1 MGQFGV
7 GQAVRRVEDARLLT
21 GQGRYTDDIQ
31 LDGQLYMALVRSPH
45 AHAEIKSIDA
55 AEARAAEGVHAVFT
69 IADLDAAGIQDIPC
83 IAPIPGVD
91 GKPPRMPGHPV
102 LARGRVRHVGDPVA
116 AVVAET
122 AQQAKDAAEL
132 VDVDYDTLDHVVDA
146 QAAVQP
152 GAPTLHEIAP
162 DNVALEWGLG
172 DDAAVAQAFEQAAH
186 VTRVEMVN
194 NRVVANSMEPRGAIG
209 NYDPKADR
217 FELYTSSQ
225 SSHGLRSQIAEQVLN
240 VDPERLRV
248 VTPDVGG
255 GFGTK
260 IFLYSEQVLVLH
272 VAQALGRPVKWIGER
287 RESFQSDAQGRDHT
301 ATMELA
307 LDAEHRMTA
316 IRLTTLANVGG
327 YLSNAATYVPTQS
340 MGKMLCGLYRI
351 PAMSANVKCVFT
363 NTVPVDAYRGA
374 GRPEA
379 AYFVERTVD
388 AAARELG
395 LDPAELRRKN
405 FIQPEEMPWTTPAG
419 ATYDSGEFARLLDRA
434 LEKAAYAQLAERK
447 QAAARRGKLLG
458 LGLSTYVEACG
469 SVGSEDAQLRIDPD
483 GGASLIVGT
492 QTNGQGHHTAYAQLL
507 ADKLGLDPEQ
517 VRFHQGDT
525 DIAKT
530 GGGTMGSRSLLV
542 GGGATDQ
549 AADQVIERAKKI
561 AGYTLEVSPDDLEFE
576 AGTFTIAGTDRQT
589 TLAEVARAAQER
601 DDLPSDLKG
610 PLQETGH
617 YDAPEAETFPNGVH
631 VCEVEID
638 RETAELEITR
648 YIVVDDFG
656 MVLNPML
663 VSGQIHGGIAQGIG
677 QALLEQTV
685 YEADSGQLVTA
696 TYQDYTM
703 PRADDLPDIEIEFI
717 SVPCKTNPFGIKGAG
732 EAGAIGAPPAVINAL
747 VDALEPYG
755 ILHVDMPA
763 TTERIWQVL
772 QTNTPQAAA
781 E

>member
-45 AHAEIKSIDA
+45 AHAEITSIDI
-55 AEARAAEGVHAVFT
+55 EDARQAPGVHAVYT
-69 IADLDAAGIQDIPC
+69 IDELDAAGIQDIPC
-83 IAPIPGVD
+83 MAPIPGID

-122 AQQAKDAAEL
+122 PQQAKDASEL
-132 VDVDYDTLDHVVDA
+132 LEVDYAPLDHVVDA
-146 QAAVQP
+146 ADAVQP
-152 GAPTLHEIAP
+152 DAATLHEIAP
-162 DNVALEWGLG
+162 DNVALNWGIG
-172 DDAAVAQAFEQAAH
+172 DDDAVQKAFDQAAH
-186 VTRVEMVN
+186 VTRVDMVN

-209 NYDPKADR
+209 NFDPEQDR

-225 SSHGLRSQIAEQVLN
+225 GSHGLRKQIAEKVLN

-260 IFLYSEQVLVLH
+260 IFLYGEQVLVLH
-272 VAQALGRPVKWIGER
+272 AAQALGRPVKWIGER

-307 LDAEHRMTA
+307 LDSEHRMTA

-327 YLSNAATYVPTQS
+327 YLSNASTYVPTQS

-395 LDPAELRRKN
+395 LEPAELRRKN
-405 FIQPEEMPWTTPAG
+405 FIQPDEMPWTTPAG
-419 ATYDSGEFARLLDRA
+419 ATYDSGEFERLMDRA
-434 LEKAAYAQLAERK
+434 LETADYRNLAERK

-458 LGLSTYVEACG
+458 FGLATYVEACG
-469 SVGSEDAQLRIDPD
+469 SVGSEDAQLTIDPD
-483 GGASLIVGT
+483 GGASLVVGT

-507 ADKLGLDPEQ
+507 ADKLGLDPER

-525 DIAKT
+525 DVAKT

-561 AGYTLEVSPDDLEFE
+561 AGHTMEVSPDDLEFD

-589 TLAEVARAAQER
+589 TLAEVARAAVDR
-601 DDLPSDLKG
+601 NDLPSDLKG
-610 PLQETGH
+610 PLAETGH
-617 YDAPEAETFPNGVH
+617 YDSPDAETFPNGVH
-631 VCEVEID
+631 VCEIEID
-638 RETAELEITR
+638 RDTAELEIVR
-648 YIVVDDFG
+648 YVVVDDFG
-656 MVLNPML
+656 MVLNPLL
-663 VSGQIHGGIAQGIG
+663 VSGQIHGGVAQGIG

-717 SVPCKTNPFGIKGAG
+717 NVPCKTNPFGIKGAG

-755 ILHVDMPA
+755 VLHVDMPA
-763 TTERIWQVL
+763 TSERIWQVL
-772 QTNTPQAAA
+772 QANAPKAAA